1 MKVYVT
7 QGHEKGVGLEV
18 FFKSCL
24 MMSESDLKMIQLV
37 AFHDSVSLVL
47 NKMKIPFKIS
57 KDFIFLGFQK
67 ISVLWLNKTEFSESY
82 TSLLRGMELSE
93 KGGVLFTLPTSKDQ
107 FPDFP
112 GHTEFFRSY
121 YNRPELVM
129 FFSSPQL
136 KVLLLSDHIAIKDIS
151 ETLTDE
157 IILKRLDSAIASLTQ
172 MKFPIHNILISG
184 FNPHAGERGLIGK
197 EDKRIEIV
205 IKSLRLKYKFNI
217 SGPYPGDTMIM
228 EKKNLNDLLV
238 YVYHDQGLGVFKS
251 LQGLIGSN
259 ITLGLPYPRF
269 SPDHGTSFNLFGKN
283 LADYRGCAFSLNEAL
298 SILVRVV
305 HGKNSGIK
313 SKSS

>member
-47 NKMKIPFKIS
+47 NKMKVPFKIS

-172 MKFPIHNILISG
+172 MKFPIHDILISG
-184 FNPHAGERGLIGK
+184 FNPHAGERGLIGN
-197 EDKRIEIV
+197 EDKRIDSV
-205 IKSLRLKYKFNI
+205 IKSLRLKYNFNI
-217 SGPYPGDTMIM
+217 SGPYPGDTMFM
-228 EKKNLNDLLV
+228 EKKSLNDLLV

-283 LADYRGCAFSLNEAL
+283 LADYRGCAFSLKEAL
-298 SILVRVV
+298 SILLRVV